1 MLLLQGYARNKV
13 EGEMPTINSV
23 PDRRTILKWM
33 GQGAVAGLWSC
44 GQMPAV
50 RAATDGLTLWGIP
63 ASPSAVF
70 ARAVSSGLLQDS
82 APGVEFDVWKST
94 DQMRAGIASGDFKMF
109 ATSTY
114 AAANFFNR
122 GAGTVMVNVVT
133 WGVLYVMAR
142 DEGILRI
149 EDLAGKRVLLSN
161 KNEAPDLLFRLV
173 LRWSGLDPDKDVTLD
188 YVGSP
193 GEAVPLYLAGRA
205 DVAVLHEPAS
215 TAALF
220 RAKKAGVPLYRA
232 IDITQVYGNH
242 TGRGARIPQVGLAVN
257 PAFLEEKPE
266 VVRAVHQACIEAGAW
281 TKDNWDAAG
290 KLAAQSLPLPAPVIA
305 KSLPFVHLDV
315 QSAKQAREDI
325 ELYFDHLISLDPG
338 IVGGKKPA
346 ADFYWG

>member
-1 MLLLQGYARNKV
+1 MFLPSDMQV
-13 EGEMPTINSV
+13 
-23 PDRRTILKWM
+23 DRRSLLKWAA
-33 GQGAVAGLWSC
+33 GLAVAGAPFSLGGLS
-44 GQMPAV
+44 AN
-50 RAATDGLTLWGIP
+50 AASGGSLTLWGIP

-70 ARAVSSGLLQDS
+70 ARAVASGALEGI
-82 APGVEFDVWKST
+82 APDLRFDVWKST
-94 DQMRAGIASGDFKMF
+94 DQMRAGIASGDFKLF

-122 GAGTVMVNVVT
+122 GAGTVMLNVVT

-142 DEGILRI
+142 DEGITRI

-173 LRWSGLDPDKDVTLD
+173 LMWAGLDPDKDVTLD

-193 GEAVPLYLAGRA
+193 GEAVPLYLSGRG

-232 IDITQVYGNH
+232 IDITKVYGAH
-242 TGRGARIPQVGLAVN
+242 TGRGPRIPQVGLAVN

-266 VVRAVHQACIEAGAW
+266 VVAAVHQACVEAGEW
-281 TKDNWDAAG
+281 TKGNWNAAG

-305 KSLPFVHLDV
+305 QSLPYVHLDV
-315 QSAKQAREDI
+315 QSAKEARADI
-325 ELYFDHLISLDPG
+325 ELYFEHLMSLDPG
-338 IVGGKKPA
+338 IVGGRKPTP
-346 ADFYWG
+346 DFYWG

>member
-1 MLLLQGYARNKV
+1 MFLPSD
-13 EGEMPTINSV
+13 MPLE
-23 PDRRTILKWM
+23 RRSLLKWAV
-33 GQGAVAGLWSC
+33 GLAIAGAPFSLGGLS
-44 GQMPAV
+44 AK
-50 RAATDGLTLWGIP
+50 AASGGLTLWGIP

-70 ARAVSSGLLQDS
+70 ARAVASGALEGI
-82 APGVEFDVWKST
+82 APDLRFDVWKST
-94 DQMRAGIASGDFKMF
+94 DQMRAGIASGDFKLF

-122 GAGTVMVNVVT
+122 GAGTVMLNVVT

-142 DEGILRI
+142 EEGITRI

-173 LRWSGLDPDKDVTLD
+173 LMWAGLDPDKDVTLD

-193 GEAVPLYLAGRA
+193 GEAVPLYLSGRG

-220 RAKKAGVPLYRA
+220 RAQKAGLPLYRA
-232 IDITQVYGNH
+232 IDITKVYGAH
-242 TGRGARIPQVGLAVN
+242 TGRGPRIPQVGLAVN

-266 VVRAVHQACIEAGAW
+266 VVAAVHQACVEAGEW
-281 TKDNWDAAG
+281 TKANWDEAG

-305 KSLPFVHLDV
+305 QSLPYVHLDV
-315 QSAKQAREDI
+315 QSAKEARADI
-325 ELYFDHLISLDPG
+325 ELYFEHLMSLDPG
-338 IVGGKKPA
+338 IVGGRKPTP
-346 ADFYWG
+346 DFYWG

>member
-1 MLLLQGYARNKV
+1 MSHSSQSSL
-13 EGEMPTINSV
+13 
-23 PDRRTILKWM
+23 DRRAMLRW
-33 GQGAVAGLWSC
+33 GAGAALAGAF
-44 GQMPAV
+44 G
-50 RAATDGLTLWGIP
+50 GLGGIGASASDSGLVLWGIP

-70 ARAVSSGLLQDS
+70 ARAALSSTLAKA
-82 APGVEFDVWKST
+82 APGVRFDVWKST

-142 DEGILRI
+142 DESIHRI

-173 LRWSGLDPDKDVTLD
+173 LKWSGLDPDKDVTLD

-193 GEAVPLYLAGRA
+193 GEAVPLYLAGRG
-205 DVAVLHEPAS
+205 DVAVLHEPSS

-232 IDITQVYGNH
+232 IDITEVYGAH
-242 TGRGARIPQVGLAVN
+242 TGRGPRIPQVGLAVN

-266 VVRAVHQACIEAGAW
+266 VVRAVHEACVEAGQW
-281 TKDNWDAAG
+281 TMANWDEAG

-315 QSAKQAREDI
+315 LSAKEAQADI
-325 ELYFDHLISLDPG
+325 ELYFEHLMSLDPG
-338 IVGGKKPA
+338 IVGGRKPTS
-346 ADFYWG
+346 DFYWG